1 MLTEFY
7 SLWTEAASVII
18 FIFGVIFCIQMHL
31 FLSTLLHFIYFVS
44 VCVFAHVCTCM
55 VCSIPGCWY
64 GGQRATCRSQFF
76 SSACGSQRLNSG

>member
-1 MLTEFY
+1 VLTEFY

-18 FIFGVIFCIQMHL
+18 FIFGVLFCIQMHL

-55 VCSIPGCWY
+55 VTEEGIRCHDRLYYEPLCS
-64 GGQRATCRSQFF
+64 CRE
-76 SSACGSQRLNSG
+76 LNSGLGIAGN